1 MKLRNKSA
9 NKKTSMLIS
18 INLQLA
24 HVTSQQISQLW
35 PFKRPNIRNRSDL
48 WQRPAIN
55 VFILPDTSTVP
66 LISLCYNKEM
76 NTFAIGFYFLAMIY
90 TLWKKKF
97 NRTIGMGPQCS
108 RNAYNFSPAKIVM
121 QKKLSLLWFWPY
133 YFWWLVTW

>member
-1 MKLRNKSA
+1 MKLRNNSA

-76 NTFAIGFYFLAMIY
+76 NTFAIDFYFLAMIN
-90 TLWKKKF
+90 TLWKKNSIKLLEW
-97 NRTIGMGPQCS
+97 GHSAAG
-108 RNAYNFSPAKIVM
+108 NANNFSPAKIVM
-121 QKKLSLLWFWPY
+121 QKKLSLPWFWPY